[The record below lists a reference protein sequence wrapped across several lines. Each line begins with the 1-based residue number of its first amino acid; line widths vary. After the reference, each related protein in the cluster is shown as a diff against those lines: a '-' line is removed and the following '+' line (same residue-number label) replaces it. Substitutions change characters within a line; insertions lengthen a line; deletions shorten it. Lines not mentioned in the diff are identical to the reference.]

1 MTGKSPPQAIRI
13 LVTDDHAVLRSG
25 LRLLLDREPDLE
37 TVGEATTAE
46 DAITRVNE
54 GDVDLVLLD
63 LEMPGIGGLA
73 GAERLRADHPDLLIL
88 VLSMHGETDDVRR
101 AFAAGANG
109 YVLKTAADEQLVQA
123 VRAVAAGERYL
134 HPALGAA
141 LAQPA
146 PSRGPVDDLSPR
158 EREVLRLLA
167 LGYTNQEIARMLVVS
182 VRTVESH
189 RAHVMTKLR
198 AGSRAAMVRHALEA
212 GLLDDERETA
222 T

>member
-1 MTGKSPPQAIRI
+1 MNAPAIRI
-13 LVTDDHAVLRSG
+13 LITDDHAVLRSG
-25 LRLLLDREPDLE
+25 LRLLLDREDDMT

-46 DAITRVNE
+46 EALDFVAR

-63 LEMPGIGGLA
+63 LEMPGMGGLA
-73 GAERLRADHPDLLIL
+73 GAGQLRAEYPDLVIL
-88 VLSMHGETDDVRR
+88 VLSMHSEVDDVRR

-123 VRAVAAGERYL
+123 VRAVADGERYL
-134 HPALGAA
+134 HPVLGAA
-141 LAQPA
+141 LAQPE

-167 LGYTNQEIARMLVVS
+167 LGYTNQEIAEMLVVS

-212 GLLDDERETA
+212 GMLDDERDA
-222 T
+222 TT